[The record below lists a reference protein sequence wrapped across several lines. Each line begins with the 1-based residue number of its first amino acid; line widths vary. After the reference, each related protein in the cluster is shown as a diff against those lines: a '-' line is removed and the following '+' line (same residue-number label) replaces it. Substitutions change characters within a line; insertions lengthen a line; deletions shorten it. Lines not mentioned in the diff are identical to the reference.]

1 MIILNYFRVARIG
14 RGTTQAKLCQSQSHQ
29 RAVTILSRPAGMART
44 SPPGV
49 RIAFSSEQDAGKSVR
64 PATSSDSPFPRRGV
78 LRNVGQKLSE
88 NLQPGSAQPGSLA
101 SHRSTAVM
109 SLERPASRGSF
120 QCSARPQTQS
130 SARGLATS
138 HEEVRDLLEEAA
150 AVSAA
155 SERSLSS
162 ARSLTTALHSMR
174 SAASRTS
181 ALGTPSEKTEV
192 TVAIV
197 PSAALLFSQR
207 NHPICTQF
215 RCSPLPRYGHQ
226 TQSHAKGAKAQA
238 DRPQCRNSPPRGTRP
253 PTCQQQNGISGCSFL
268 SASLTAISASCTT
281 QKRSRWQR
289 SGSGWSSALSLGTGF
304 CQLRSCAHL
313 AEWWTP
319 VADKRR
325 ASARS
330 SHGSK
335 ATRSVAIVCTAPPKA
350 RTRKIRLQV
359 RTHWKSEIHFSVFAL
374 HRITMMCTTEQEL
387 AMLNKVQPAPM
398 LQTDDDFVKHRFT
411 PHSHRMILSLVPC
424 GLPALKVPSLKL

>member
-1 MIILNYFRVARIG
+1 
-14 RGTTQAKLCQSQSHQ
+14 
-29 RAVTILSRPAGMART
+29 
-44 SPPGV
+44 
-49 RIAFSSEQDAGKSVR
+49 VR
-64 PATSSDSPFPRRGV
+64 PATSSDSPFPRHGV

-88 NLQPGSAQPGSLA
+88 NLQPGSVQPGSLA

-109 SLERPASRGSF
+109 SLERPVSRGSF
-120 QCSARPQTQS
+120 KCSARPQTQS
-130 SARGLATS
+130 CAWGLATS
-138 HEEVRDLLEEAA
+138 HEEVRAVLKKAA

-162 ARSLTTALHSMR
+162 ARSLTTTLHSTR

-197 PSAALLFSQR
+197 PSAALFSQR

-226 TQSHAKGAKAQA
+226 TQFHAKGAKAPA
-238 DRPQCRNSPPRGTRP
+238 DRPQCRNSPPCGTRP
-253 PTCQQQNGISGCSFL
+253 PTCQRQNGISGCSFL
-268 SASLTAISASCTT
+268 SASLTAISALCTT
-281 QKRSRWQR
+281 QKRSRLQR
-289 SGSGWSSALSLGTGF
+289 SGSGWGSALSLATGF

-424 GLPALKVPSLKL
+424 GLPALKVSSLKL